1 MFVVN
6 IDELMELGKSF
17 APLKL
22 YINSSESVSAIKMSD
37 KNPNFIKIPLLHSK
51 QIFIVNTIDKWLQYF
66 DILQFWYVKLLISL
80 WVVF

>member
-22 YINSSESVSAIKMSD
+22 YINSSESVSAIKKMSD
-37 KNPNFIKIPLLHSK
+37 KILNSSK
-51 QIFIVNTIDKWLQYF
+51 SPYF
-66 DILQFWYVKLLISL
+66 TVSEFS
-80 WVVF
+80 

>member
-22 YINSSESVSAIKMSD
+22 YINSSESVSAIKKMSD
-37 KNPNFIKIPLLHSK
+37 KNPKFIKIPLLHSK
-51 QIFIVNTIDKWLQYF
+51 RIFIKYIR
-66 DILQFWYVKLLISL
+66 
-80 WVVF
+80 